1 MVRKCCAEL
10 PTPIAGLTLGV
21 TRPLNLIARLSAS
34 LGVLYAL
41 IAFQILSAEAIAEDH
56 TVVKTQAGFVKG
68 FVADQDVLEFL
79 GIPYAKPPVGELRWT
94 NPQLPDPWNGVRD
107 ATQYGKFCAQNQ
119 TLGDFAAPSTDED
132 CLYLNVFAPMNGQ
145 RRPVMFW
152 IHGGGSVGQS
162 NGYDSSALV
171 REQHVV
177 VVTIN
182 FRIGA
187 LGALV
192 HPALDGDGATTLY
205 TLRDQQF
212 ALKWVRDN
220 IENFGGD
227 PNNVTIFGESIGG
240 VDIQLHMI
248 SPTAKGLF
256 HKAIFE
262 SGPSRYF
269 NRLVPLSE
277 AEARGEAYATAVGCP
292 DQTAACLRNL
302 PVSTLLAHGS
312 GSVSELVNDGHVLAS
327 SVFDAIRSGQFNRV
341 PMLDVTNRDEY
352 RWFVAFTEI
361 TTGHVLTAA
370 EYPSQLIA
378 QFGADAP
385 AVQAA
390 YPLSD
395 FDSPSGAL
403 AAAEGDHNYPCQVRS
418 FDVDASKYVR
428 VYAAEFNDPNSP
440 ENVLPPVSFPYLA
453 AHTHEIQ
460 YIFPGWK
467 GASPNPATPLNPQQ
481 EDLAKDMRR
490 LWGAFADKGVV
501 PSNRG
506 EGYDPRADENVPDL
520 PHLTKD
526 KELVISLEI
535 PQIRVITDF
544 NQVHRCDLW
553 NSIRNWTPV
562 P

>member
-1 MVRKCCAEL
+1 
-10 PTPIAGLTLGV
+10 
-21 TRPLNLIARLSAS
+21 
-34 LGVLYAL
+34 
-41 IAFQILSAEAIAEDH
+41 
-56 TVVKTQAGFVKG
+56 
-68 FVADQDVLEFL
+68 
-79 GIPYAKPPVGELRWT
+79 
-94 NPQLPDPWNGVRD
+94 
-107 ATQYGKFCAQNQ
+107 
-119 TLGDFAAPSTDED
+119 
-132 CLYLNVFAPMNGQ
+132 
-145 RRPVMFW
+145 
-152 IHGGGSVGQS
+152 
-162 NGYDSSALV
+162 
-171 REQHVV
+171 
-177 VVTIN
+177 
-182 FRIGA
+182 
-187 LGALV
+187 
-192 HPALDGDGATTLY
+192 
-205 TLRDQQF
+205 
-212 ALKWVRDN
+212 
-220 IENFGGD
+220 
-227 PNNVTIFGESIGG
+227 
-240 VDIQLHMI
+240 
-248 SPTAKGLF
+248 
-256 HKAIFE
+256 
-262 SGPSRYF
+262 
-269 NRLVPLSE
+269 
-277 AEARGEAYATAVGCP
+277 
-292 DQTAACLRNL
+292 
-302 PVSTLLAHGS
+302 
-312 GSVSELVNDGHVLAS
+312 VSELVNDGHVLTS

-361 TTGHVLTAA
+361 NTHHVLTAA
-370 EYPSQLIA
+370 EYPSQLIG

-390 YPLSD
+390 YPLID

-467 GASPNPATPLNPQQ
+467 GASPNPATPLNAQQ

-490 LWGAFADKGVV
+490 IWGTFADKGVL

-506 EGYDPRADENVPDL
+506 EEHDPRADEDVRDL

-526 KELVISLEI
+526 NELVISLEI